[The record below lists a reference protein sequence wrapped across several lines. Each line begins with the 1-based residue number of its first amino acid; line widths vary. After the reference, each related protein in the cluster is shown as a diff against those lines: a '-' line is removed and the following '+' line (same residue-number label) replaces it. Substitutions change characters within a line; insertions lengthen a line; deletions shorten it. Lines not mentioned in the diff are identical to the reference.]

1 MPKASGSQPDP
12 VVVARTDARHSG
24 TGERNL
30 AKLIGGMTPTLRDE
44 IYVFATVAPGR
55 SLPAA
60 VEPVMTFREAEGL
73 TVILRESEAGEVGIE
88 GIFRC
93 RMITLEIHSSL
104 EAVGFL
110 AAITAKL
117 AAAGMGVNPVSA
129 FHHDHLFVPEDR
141 AEEAIALLHE
151 LAAENG

>member
-1 MPKASGSQPDP
+1 MP
-12 VVVARTDARHSG
+12 R
-24 TGERNL
+24 TGERDL
-30 AKLIGGMTPTLRDE
+30 AKLIGGMRPRLDDE
-44 IYVFATVAPGR
+44 VYVFATVGPGQ
-55 SLPAA
+55 SLPAG

-73 TVILRESEAGEVGIE
+73 TVILSESEAGEVGIE

-129 FHHDHLFVPEDR
+129 FHHDHLFVPVDR
-141 AEEAIALLHE
+141 AKEAVALLND
-151 LAAENG
+151 LAAQNG